1 MHALYNHCIR
11 HMESSLVQLNFFG
24 HADLSNKN
32 ITSDMLKDLHFPPKT
47 QSIDL
52 SRNKLTTLE
61 GVRFPK
67 ELEDLDLSH
76 NQITTLEGVTLP
88 FTIIKLN
95 LTNNPNLTLKGVN
108 DFHQLG
114 WKQYRPYRGPVHPMN
129 QLVLTRTKVTL
140 KDDLCYMKN
149 IPIDFKVMLNEGVFK
164 NNQIEEACHT
174 IISKSA
180 PGSFGSQVMKLKG
193 GKKRH
198 QTKRRQAKRQQTR
211 RQAKRQSKL
220 KK

>member
-1 MHALYNHCIR
+1 
-11 HMESSLVQLNFFG
+11 MESSLVQLKFFG
-24 HADLSNKN
+24 HADLSNEN
-32 ITSDMLKDLHFPPKT
+32 ITSDMLKKLHFPPNT

-67 ELEDLDLSH
+67 DLEDLDLSH

-88 FTIIKLN
+88 STIIKLN

-108 DFHQLG
+108 DFLQLG
-114 WKQYRPYRGPVHPMN
+114 WRQYRPYRGPVHPMN

-149 IPIDFKVMLNEGVFK
+149 IPSDFAIHLNEGIYT
-164 NNQIEEACHT
+164 NNRHDNEIKKACHEV
-174 IISKSA
+174 ISKSE
-180 PGSFGSQVMKLKG
+180 PGSFGAQVMQLKG
-193 GKKRH
+193 GKKR
-198 QTKRRQAKRQQTR
+198 QQTKRQQKTKRRQAKRQQTKR
-211 RQAKRQSKL
+211 RQTKL

>member
-1 MHALYNHCIR
+1 
-11 HMESSLVQLNFFG
+11 
-24 HADLSNKN
+24 
-32 ITSDMLKDLHFPPKT
+32 MLKDLHFPPNT

-52 SRNKLTTLE
+52 SRNQITTLE

-67 ELEDLDLSH
+67 DLEDLDLSH

-88 FTIIKLN
+88 STIIKLN
-95 LTNNPNLTLKGVN
+95 LSNNLNLTLKGVN
-108 DFHQLG
+108 DFLQLG
-114 WKQYRPYRGPVHPMN
+114 WGKYRPYRGPVHPMN
-129 QLVLTRTKVTL
+129 QLVLTKTKVTL
-140 KDDLCYMKN
+140 KNDLCYMKN
-149 IPIDFKVMLNEGVFK
+149 IPSDFKVMLDEGVFT
-164 NNQIEEACHT
+164 NSRHGNAIEEACHT

-198 QTKRRQAKRQQTR
+198 QTKRRQAKRQQAKRQQTR